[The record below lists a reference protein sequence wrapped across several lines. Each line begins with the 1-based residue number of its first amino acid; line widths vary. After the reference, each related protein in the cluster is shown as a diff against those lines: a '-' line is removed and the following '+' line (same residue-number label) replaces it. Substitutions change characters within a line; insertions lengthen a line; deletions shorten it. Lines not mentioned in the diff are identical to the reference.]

1 MEAESAKRWARAA
14 DLASPLGLLTAA
26 QLNALGIFRG
36 AIEKGLRSGRLHRVH
51 RGVYVLGHRPATRE
65 VKWAAAVLVCG
76 PEAALSHRSAAAVWA
91 IREWESRQVDVT
103 SPAGRGRGREGI
115 RVHRASLHEID
126 RTLRLGIPVTSVAR
140 TVADL
145 AHELDDEAT
154 FRLVREAQF
163 RKLLHL
169 PALEL
174 ANRRRPSRRLAAVI
188 DDLLPTDTPLEDLFV
203 EAVIRRYGIPEPL
216 CQQKVEG
223 FRVDFHW
230 PAARLVVET
239 DGSQHADPLR
249 MQADHIRDNVLQVA
263 GQLVLRYT
271 KADLTRRHRRVADQ
285 IVDAL
290 GARGS

>member
-1 MEAESAKRWARAA
+1 M
-14 DLASPLGLLTAA
+14 
-26 QLNALGIFRG
+26 
-36 AIEKGLRSGRLHRVH
+36 HRVH
-51 RGVYVLGHRPATRE
+51 QGVYALGHRPATRE
-65 VKWAAAVLVCG
+65 VKWAAAVLACG
-76 PEAALSHRSAAAVWA
+76 PRAALSHRSAAAAWA
-91 IREWESRQVDVT
+91 IRDGESRRVDVT
-103 SPAGRGRGREGI
+103 SPAGRGRGRDGI
-115 RVHRASLHEID
+115 RVHRAPLEEID
-126 RTLRLGIPVTSVAR
+126 RAVRFGIPVTSVAR

-154 FRLVREAQF
+154 YRLVREAQF

-188 DDLLPTDTPLEDLFV
+188 DDLLPTDTPLEDLLV
-203 EAVIRRYGIPEPL
+203 RAVIRRYDLPQPL
-216 CQQKVEG
+216 CQQKIEG

-239 DGSQHADPLR
+239 DGGQHDDPLR
-249 MQADHIRDNVLQVA
+249 RQADRIRDNVLQLA

-285 IVDAL
+285 ILDASL
-290 GARGS
+290 RVVADASNGCKIGHSRREAWIVAHATTVAAP